1 MCAFSEANAARTE
14 KDATQTPKSNVFVG
28 FEEEDMMIDVSTRVC
43 VCVLNLFFECGN
55 EAKEEKLKVKS
66 TVLVKSSSLVVEK

>member
-1 MCAFSEANAARTE
+1 
-14 KDATQTPKSNVFVG
+14 
-28 FEEEDMMIDVSTRVC
+28 MIDVSTRVC

-55 EAKEEKLKVKS
+55 EAKEEKLKRKS

>member
-1 MCAFSEANAARTE
+1 
-14 KDATQTPKSNVFVG
+14 
-28 FEEEDMMIDVSTRVC
+28 MIDISKRVC

-55 EAKEEKLKVKS
+55 EAKEEKLKRKS

>member
-28 FEEEDMMIDVSTRVC
+28 FEEEDMMMIDVSKRVC
-43 VCVLNLFFECGN
+43 VCVLNLFFASAEMKQRSKN
-55 EAKEEKLKVKS
+55 
-66 TVLVKSSSLVVEK
+66 